1 MPDENHANEQRQ
13 REIAV
18 LLARGL
24 SRAAR
29 TCEQTVPT
37 EPNVDVGSHDDE
49 LVATEGGE
57 R

>member
-1 MPDENHANEQRQ
+1 MPDENHASDQRQ
-13 REIAV
+13 REIAA

-29 TCEQTVPT
+29 SGEQKERT
-37 EPNVDVGSHDDE
+37 EPTVDVNSCDDE
-49 LVATEGGE
+49 LVVAEGGE